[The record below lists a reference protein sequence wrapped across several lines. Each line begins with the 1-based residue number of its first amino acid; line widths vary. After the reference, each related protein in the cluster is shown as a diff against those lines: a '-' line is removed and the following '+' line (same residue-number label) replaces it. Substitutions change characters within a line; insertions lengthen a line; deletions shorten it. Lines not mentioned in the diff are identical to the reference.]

1 MKRKKRMGY
10 RRAEVLV
17 KFILMQSVFGK
28 KFKLGFNTS
37 TIKAMRVEISSYQ
50 RQYLLVS

>member
-10 RRAEVLV
+10 RRAEVHV
-17 KFILMQSVFGK
+17 KFILKQSLFGK
-28 KFKLGFNTS
+28 KFKLGLNIS
-37 TIKAMRVEISSYQ
+37 TVKAMRVEISSYQ